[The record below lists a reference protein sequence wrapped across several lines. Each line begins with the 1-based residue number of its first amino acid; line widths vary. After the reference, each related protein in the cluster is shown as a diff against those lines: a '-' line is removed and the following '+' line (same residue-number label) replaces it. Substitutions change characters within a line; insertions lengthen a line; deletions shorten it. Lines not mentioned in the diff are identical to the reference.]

1 MALPAETITTD
12 IHCAMKR
19 SKLVSTCCGVALDA
33 LLDRIVTAAEHLSV
47 WSDGGYTTNPSIEN
61 FVDGN
66 AGVVYKYDGDPLETE
81 HGGPDGLL
89 VPNLY
94 FWKRAKWVRAA
105 RHRRQRA
112 RTLGDRWLSRSWRP
126 VAAALPGRL
135 TWRVGTVVELI
146 AETPR
151 TRSIVLEMSDWVGHR
166 PGQHVNLRL
175 TAAGGYQTQRRFSIA
190 SAPEDGFLVLDR
202 RSTRR
207 WRGVTVS
214 GR

>member
-94 FWKRAKWVRAA
+94 FWKRAKWVRGLLVTAGNEPGLWA
-105 RHRRQRA
+105 TDGYHDHGDPWQQRY
-112 RTLGDRWLSRSWRP
+112 
-126 VAAALPGRL
+126 
-135 TWRVGTVVELI
+135 RV
-146 AETPR
+146 
-151 TRSIVLEMSDWVGHR
+151 D
-166 PGQHVNLRL
+166 
-175 TAAGGYQTQRRFSIA
+175 
-190 SAPEDGFLVLDR
+190 
-202 RSTRR
+202 
-207 WRGVTVS
+207 
-214 GR
+214 